1 MLENICEES
10 HLNSLEKL
18 LFLYFINKF
27 KESLMYSNIEF
38 NSFGQLDKKESEEA
52 HPINQTL
59 ENLKKKYLNII
70 GIFSNLVKEFNYMQ

>member
-1 MLENICEES
+1 
-10 HLNSLEKL
+10 
-18 LFLYFINKF
+18 
-27 KESLMYSNIEF
+27 MYSNIEF